1 MIKYYLSN
9 NNEICYSTKTQT
21 FSRTKQG
28 LGKHPQQTE
37 HIGLLLLYYLQ
48 YLNNKLIEQ
57 GRCDGRYRTSTTLQ
71 LCKSQA
77 ITGLLTSLC
86 VLYLFFFFLPLGPFA
101 PGKALSVCR
110 FVHWMD
116 GGNNIFIA
124 ALAQGEPVRFCT
136 GQGKRYK
143 CRRN

>member
-1 MIKYYLSN
+1 MNI
-9 NNEICYSTKTQT
+9 ICQITTKCAKVSKPKLFRELNRAWANT
-21 FSRTKQG
+21 
-28 LGKHPQQTE
+28 PQQTE

-71 LCKSQA
+71 VCKSQA

-116 GGNNIFIA
+116 GSNTIYFA
-124 ALAQGEPVRFCT
+124 ALALGEPVRFCT